1 MIRDVVRLPA
11 AGLKQRTA
19 EVDPHD
25 PAVVTLA
32 ADLVETMYASPGCV
46 GLAAN
51 QVGVAQRVFCLD
63 VTGHRKA
70 RSCHGLVVLA
80 NPVLVL
86 AAAPELAREGCL
98 SVPDLTGN
106 VVRAGHVVVQGH
118 EPGTGGLRT
127 VEADAIE
134 ARGLLHE
141 IDHLDGLVF
150 LDRVAS
156 AKHDVFPRRT
166 YR

>member
-1 MIRDVVRLPA
+1 MIRPTVRLPA
-11 AGLKQRTA
+11 HVLKQRCA
-19 EVDPHD
+19 EVDPRD
-25 PAVVTLA
+25 PRVVALA
-32 ADLVETMYASPGCV
+32 DDLVETMYASPGCV

-70 RSCHGLVVLA
+70 RSCHGLLVLA

-86 AAAPELAREGCL
+86 AGEPEMAREGCL

-106 VVRAGHVVVQGH
+106 VVRAAHVVVTGA
-118 EPGTGGLRT
+118 EPGTGRTRT

-141 IDHLDGLVF
+141 IDHLDGYVF

-156 AKHDVFPRRT
+156 AKHDVFARKR

>member
-11 AGLKQRTA
+11 AVLKQRTA
-19 EVDPHD
+19 EVDPRD
-25 PAVVTLA
+25 PDVVDLA
-32 ADLVETMYASPGCV
+32 HDLVETMHASPGCV

-51 QVGVAQRVFCLD
+51 QVGVGQRVFCLD

-86 AAAPELAREGCL
+86 AGAPEVAREGCL

-106 VVRAGHVVVQGH
+106 VVRAGHVVVQGY
-118 EPGTGGLRT
+118 EPGTARLRT
-127 VEADAIE
+127 VEADAVE

-150 LDRVAS
+150 LDRVTS
-156 AKHDVFPRRT
+156 AKHDVFQRKR

>member
-1 MIRDVVRLPA
+1 VIREAVRLPA
-11 AGLKQRTA
+11 AVLKQRAA
-19 EVDPHD
+19 EVDPTD
-25 PAVVTLA
+25 PDVVALA
-32 ADLVETMYASPGCV
+32 DDLVETMYASPGCV

-51 QVGVAQRVFCLD
+51 QVGVSRRVFCLD
-63 VTGHRKA
+63 VTGHKKA
-70 RSCHGLVVLA
+70 RSCHGLLVLA

-86 AAAPELAREGCL
+86 SGAPELAREGCL

-106 VVRAGHVVVQGH
+106 VVRAGHVVVQGY
-118 EPGTGGLRT
+118 EPGSGRLRT

-156 AKHDVFPRRT
+156 AKHDVFARKR